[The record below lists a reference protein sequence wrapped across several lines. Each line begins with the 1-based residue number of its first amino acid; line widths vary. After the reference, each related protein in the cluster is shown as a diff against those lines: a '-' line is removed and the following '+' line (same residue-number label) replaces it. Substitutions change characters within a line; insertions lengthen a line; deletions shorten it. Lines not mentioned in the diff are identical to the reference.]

1 MCCFI
6 SPRENPATLGMVPHT
21 TDFEAEIGDNVN
33 FPFCLV
39 EKSGMLAEETR
50 AADDINQFIFDPLAC
65 TF

>member
-1 MCCFI
+1 
-6 SPRENPATLGMVPHT
+6 MVPHT